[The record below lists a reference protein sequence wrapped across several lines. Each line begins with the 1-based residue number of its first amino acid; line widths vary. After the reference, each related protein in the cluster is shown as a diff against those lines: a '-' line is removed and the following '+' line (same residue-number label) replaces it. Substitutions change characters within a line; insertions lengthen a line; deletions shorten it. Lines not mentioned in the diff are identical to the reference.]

1 MIKAF
6 TRYAHPEFIG
16 GGLFFKYP
24 EFFEIKFHHPGYL
37 FNLQP
42 SVCTDI
48 QVNYHSQGVAAYI
61 RNADGSGEP
70 APAEVELTLSFKE
83 TEIITKNYLDDKSL
97 NYTQQALNVS
107 EFRAEQVGWKDGQ
120 PPEVRTE
127 RGGPR

>member
-6 TRYAHPEFIG
+6 TRYAHPEFVG

-37 FNLQP
+37 FTLQP

-83 TEIITKNYLDDKSL
+83 TEIITKNYLDGQPL
-97 NYTQQALNVS
+97 QYTQQALNAGSTQPVQPVQP
-107 EFRAEQVGWKDGQ
+107 AESAT
-120 PPEVRTE
+120 PPN
-127 RGGPR
+127 RGRP